1 MANKTRNKQVVD
13 KRTNRTKR
21 FQEGTS
27 SSKGNFSDEIK
38 AKNACKNTD
47 NDPSWYGKSAQL
59 LKDAASI
66 TTSNVSGYPL
76 QLADYGNT
84 TYDARSTIVPGIF
97 TLVTHPSVGDY
108 GIQSGSGLLPNP
120 TAAVNLAAKNVYS
133 FVRHANSGASNY
145 DAPDLMCAILAAD
158 QVFSAIAAGIRAYGI
173 AMNYDQKNRYTP
185 IGLLTAMGFDPDS
198 VINNLAQF
206 RYYINNLIARASVI
220 WVPDDMSIV
229 ARHFWLYSNVYRD
242 SEDSKAQYYM
252 FVPGSFWKFESTAE
266 TTGSSLSVVNWGN
279 DTKHTIEDWYK
290 MVTSMLDP
298 IISDEDLGIMFGDML
313 KAYQSHIFKLDQI
326 PDNYT
331 IMPTHNKEVMY
342 QIHNANAIGLSGTK
356 VVQND
361 KGVLFNA
368 LGTVPRTM
376 TPAPNYIMNFWEE
389 SPTPETVMVASRLKA
404 RINASDFTSE
414 GYNAGA
420 FCGTEFVE
428 KYNVFYYYAGS
439 ADMGKA
445 TLTTFTNKDSVG
457 PEITSLIS
465 KFDWA
470 PAILIYE
477 YTQGAKPMNDKFNVI
492 GLLMDLDNYT
502 ITSRSVLDKMDT
514 TALFSEFGVPKV
526 I

>member
-1 MANKTRNKQVVD
+1 M
-13 KRTNRTKR
+13 
-21 FQEGTS
+21 
-27 SSKGNFSDEIK
+27 
-38 AKNACKNTD
+38 
-47 NDPSWYGKSAQL
+47 

-76 QLADYGNT
+76 NIDDYGT
-84 TYDARSTIVPGIF
+84 TTFDGRSTIVPGIF
-97 TLVTHPSVGDY
+97 TLVTHPSVGNY
-108 GIQSGSGLLPNP
+108 GVISGSGLAPNP

-158 QVFSAIAAGIRAYGI
+158 QVFSAIASGIRAYGI

-229 ARHFWLYSNVYRD
+229 ARHFWLYSNIYKD
-242 SEDSKAQYYM
+242 SEDAKAQYYM
-252 FVPGSFWKFESTAE
+252 FVPGSFWKFEPTAAS
-266 TTGSSLSVVNWGN
+266 TGSSLSVVKWGN
-279 DTKHTIEDWYK
+279 DTLHTIKDWYN

-313 KAYQSHIFKLDQI
+313 KAYQSHIFRLDQI

-342 QIHNANAIGLSGTK
+342 QIHNSNATGMQPTS
-356 VVQND
+356 VVQNS
-361 KGVLFNA
+361 KGVLFNTLA
-368 LGTVPRTM
+368 HIDREYTQ
-376 TPAPNYIMNFWEE
+376 APQYIMNFWEE

-404 RINASDFTSE
+404 RFAGGTFDDTGINT
-414 GYNAGA
+414 GLQ
-420 FCGTEFVE
+420 CGTEFVE
-428 KYNVFYYYAGS
+428 KYNVFYYYKGS
-439 ADMGKA
+439 SNLGNVS
-445 TLTTFTNKDSVG
+445 LTSFSSTTTMG
-457 PEITSLIS
+457 PEIVSLVS

-470 PAILIYE
+470 PAIFIFE
-477 YTQGAKPMNDKFNVI
+477 YTVGDTPAKDKFNVV

-502 ITSRSVLDKMDT
+502 VVSHEVLNKMDT